1 MSVKE
6 VLIDNVHY
14 VFEFSGSE
22 ISFYIDPYKS
32 KRHIEVT
39 AEEIETDIFDDDP
52 HEIHLY
58 RRVPV
63 DAPIAVYREAIKF
76 AHNMIGKHR
85 PHHFSYCA
93 EEKTRWGIYER
104 AGHKMAKIFGYNVY
118 SWADGEVKRWEFYK
132 DDPTTH

>member
-93 EEKTRWGIYER
+93 GGLIW
-104 AGHKMAKIFGYNVY
+104 IFD
-118 SWADGEVKRWEFYK
+118 S
-132 DDPTTH
+132 